1 MKVRV
6 TIEGCIDIPD
16 EWQDPKKHPGEPYA
30 EMVADFRYNDQLTV
44 EDAIDELAEKLK
56 AYPDDLKVCVY

>member
-16 EWQDPKKHPGEPYA
+16 EWHDPSKHPSEPDA
-30 EMVADFRYNDQLTV
+30 EMVADYRYNDQLTV
-44 EDAIDELAEKLK
+44 EDALRELAEKLK
-56 AYPDDLKVCVY
+56 AYPDDLKVCVH